1 MMHKQ
6 DGLAKIRK
14 DDAPFNHY
22 ETKCGIHANYDNV
35 AFLWTNVTCKEC
47 LTSKPIKAT
56 RKTNDVISN
65 ERKSKLIKAIK
76 ELKRLR
82 YTHNQMVLE
91 LQRMD
96 IRTQT
101 DREIND
107 SNLEA
112 FMRRNDL

>member
-1 MMHKQ
+1 MHKQ
-6 DGLAKIRK
+6 DGHSKIHK
-14 DDAPFNHY
+14 DGAPFNY
-22 ETKCGIHANYDNV
+22 YKTKCGVYASYDNV
-35 AFLWTNVTCKEC
+35 AFLWPTVTCAEC
-47 LTSKPIKAT
+47 LEFKPRKTT
-56 RKTNDVISN
+56 RKTNDLISN
-65 ERKSKLIKAIK
+65 ERKDKLIKAIK

-82 YTHNQMVLE
+82 YTHHQMVLE
-91 LQRMD
+91 LQRTN